1 MRRLLI
7 VIMMLL
13 GLSAAGIWASSPKA
27 AAFNPFGKL
36 KSDVCGSNAEANANS
51 PVCTADGSTNPV
63 SGKNGVLI
71 KVTNLIAIAGGI
83 AAVII
88 IIIGGLQYVLSTG
101 DATRTNSAKNTI
113 LYALIG
119 LVVILVART
128 IITFILNKL

>member
-1 MRRLLI
+1 MRKLLI
-7 VIMMLL
+7 VMTMLL
-13 GLSAAGIWASSPKA
+13 SLSVTGIWASSPKA
-27 AAFNPFGKL
+27 LAFNPFGKL
-36 KSDVCGSNAEANANS
+36 KSDVCSSNTEASANS
-51 PVCTADGSTNPV
+51 PVCTVDGSTNPV

-71 KVTNLIAIAGGI
+71 KATNLIALVGGI